1 MAGESSQDRP
11 RTVADH
17 IVEHLE
23 TVAGVRH
30 VFGVHGAN
38 IEDVYD
44 AVARRDGALRAVI
57 GKHEFS
63 AGAMADG
70 HFRAGG
76 GLAAVAVTSGGG
88 ALNLVPALGEAYAS
102 GVPVIALIGQ
112 PPTALEGRGAFQDQS
127 GLAGSLDGP
136 ALFAPVSR
144 FCARVDKPDEI
155 ADLLPR
161 AVEAA
166 LAGPGPAVLLLPK
179 DVQSAP
185 FSAEEAGPAPVEGAS
200 PAGPPDRRVI
210 RVLGE
215 ASWTG
220 IAPLIIAGAGV
231 VRADARAELA
241 RFAEAAGALVAVEP
255 DAKDAF
261 DNRDPRFVGVAGAN
275 GHPSVP
281 ARLAETTVCVLVGT
295 RFPQVARA
303 GLEAELAGRTVV
315 CLNPEPPYVDGGREV
330 MAVVADLRLSLP
342 SITERLTAE
351 YGSPPV
357 PEHPGLAYL
366 PHERSEPGKM
376 ALREVVETL
385 ADAVPES
392 AVVVSDAGNT
402 GCGVLHFLPAPSQ
415 GRYLLALGMG
425 GMGFSFGAGIGAALG
440 TGRRTFVLA
449 GDGSFFMHGMEVHT
463 AVEHDLPITFVVF
476 NNNGH
481 AACASREELFYDH
494 VGPYNRFR
502 DSDIGGGVAALF
514 PSIRARTVRGLDEL
528 AEFLAETAASRSP
541 NLVSIEMRLDEMPP
555 YLPFAGAAR
564 TGPTEGTP

>member
-1 MAGESSQDRP
+1 MAGDP
-11 RTVADH
+11 TVAEYV
-17 IVEHLE
+17 VERLE

-38 IEDVYD
+38 IEDIYT

-57 GKHEFS
+57 AKHEFS

-102 GVPVIALIGQ
+102 GIPVIALIGQ
-112 PPTALEGRGAFQDQS
+112 PPTTLEGRGAFQDQS

-136 ALFAPVSR
+136 ALFETVSR
-144 FCARVDKPDEI
+144 FCARVEKSAEI
-155 ADLLPR
+155 ADLLAR
-161 AVEAA
+161 AIDAA
-166 LAGPGPAVLLLPK
+166 LNDHGPAVLLLPK

-185 FSAEEAGPAPVEGAS
+185 FPGTEAS
-200 PAGPPDRRVI
+200 PGRAVRDERVAPPDRRVL
-210 RVLGE
+210 RALGE
-215 ASWTG
+215 ASTTG
-220 IAPLIIAGAGV
+220 IAPLIVAGLGV

-241 RFAEAAGALVAVEP
+241 RFAAAIGALVAVEP

-261 DNRDPRFVGVAGAN
+261 DNTDPRFVGVAGAN
-275 GHPSVP
+275 GHPSV
-281 ARLAETTVCVLVGT
+281 ARQLAATTVCVLVGT
-295 RFPQVARA
+295 RFPQVSRA
-303 GLEAELAGRTVV
+303 GLEDALTGRTVV
-315 CLNPEPPYVDGGREV
+315 CFGPEPAYVDGGRDV
-330 MAVVADLRLSLP
+330 LTVPGGLKASLP
-342 SITERLTAE
+342 PITERVLAE
-351 YGSPPV
+351 YGIAPV
-357 PEHPGLAYL
+357 RAHPGLAYL
-366 PHERSEPGKM
+366 PHERSEPGRP
-376 ALREVVETL
+376 ALREVVETIGESIP
-385 ADAVPES
+385 DS
-392 AVVVSDAGNT
+392 AVVVSDAGNS
-402 GCGVLHFLPAPSQ
+402 GCGVLHFLPAPRV

-463 AVEHDLPITFVVF
+463 AVEHDLPITFVLF

-502 DSDIGGGVAALF
+502 GSDLGAGVAALF
-514 PSIRARTVRGLDEL
+514 PSITARTVRGLDEL
-528 AEFLAETAASRSP
+528 KLFLADTATQRSP
-541 NLVSIEMRLDEMPP
+541 CLVSVELRLDEMPP
-555 YLPFAGAAR
+555 YLPFAGATR
-564 TGPTEGTP
+564 SGPTEGNIEHA